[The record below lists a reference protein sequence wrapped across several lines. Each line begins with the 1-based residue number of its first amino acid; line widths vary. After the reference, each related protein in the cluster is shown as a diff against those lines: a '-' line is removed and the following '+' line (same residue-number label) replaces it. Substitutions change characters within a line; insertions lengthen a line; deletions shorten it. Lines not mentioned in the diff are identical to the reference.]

1 MPRRATLKFVG
12 LKSCLVNLPIS
23 MYGPLVEHRVRPQ
36 SLAVHLTPI
45 IPSGTARK
53 SVYVGWTGM
62 ASSSSLAQWQSRAGG
77 AEVGPLETVE
87 IEPSFATSL
96 DLREGAVVE
105 IGLLHDLPVAQT
117 VIAEPLTS
125 DDWEILQL
133 HAEFVET
140 NFLSQVRVAPVG
152 QEVDVW
158 VLGRTRIRFR
168 IESITPKHT
177 VALLANDTEVSIAPK
192 SRSKATS
199 APAPTPVPKLVEP
212 VKPMSVT
219 KQIMR
224 VLPRDLVDLT
234 DGPLPSDPCAYVSYD
249 AFEDL
254 TGGDVSSPEGT
265 RGKTFY
271 AIARR
276 LKAPTSR
283 KASSSARSQLSDQ
296 TRVLNTSRVSDPVD
310 VHDEMS
316 FEETKVL
323 LVRDAAVPDRH
334 VVMMGD
340 TLVKDW
346 DIVSLH
352 PLGAGKGAINGQ
364 TDLAP
369 MYAANGEL
377 SSSQKLAGVED
388 IIAGAYGFL
397 SRSMRYRVSAGS
409 ILIAGN
415 SGSGRTSIAQ
425 EIARRLREDLSLYA
439 YTECLDL
446 AKHSDDRVPV
456 LRAALQEAI
465 DTAAWRAPAVLVL
478 DNLEKAVGAEVEHAD
493 PSRARTMAEL
503 FVSLL
508 GPGNRPAGVAL
519 LATCPGAHTL
529 HTLLSETHAFGTIFS
544 IPTPD
549 LKSRQEI
556 LATVIAH
563 KVGPEGLT
571 DGELNLAALAA
582 QSEGYSASDIQDW
595 VARAIHQALIRFKDE
610 NPIVTIEDFTEAQV
624 DFTPL
629 ALRDVKLQTS
639 KVEWNDVG
647 GLQET
652 KRILRE
658 TLEWPT
664 KYAAIFAKCP
674 LRLRSGLLLYGYP
687 GCGKTLLASAVAK
700 ECGLNF
706 ISVKG
711 PELLNKYIG
720 ASEQSVRD
728 LFNRATAAKPCVLF
742 FDEFDSIAPKRGHD
756 STGVTDRVVNQLLTL
771 MDGAEGLEGV
781 YVLAATSRPDLID
794 PALLRPGRLDK
805 SLLCGMPTQQE
816 REDILR
822 ALGRKVHYAAHLDIG
837 MLSRRTE
844 GFTGAD
850 LQALVYNAHLEA
862 VHASLKTVP
871 TTLNGGSIDTSQGS
885 EYIAVGSQDK
895 SAVKSQAEAT
905 ELGARID
912 LIARN
917 KRGHVTPSTSL
928 LRSSVHTEI
937 EEAHLIGSLANT
949 RPSLSPD
956 EGYRLS
962 RIYQNFVSDR
972 SGDLPLPPE
981 AGGVGNRVSL
991 M

>member
-45 IPSGTARK
+45 HLNGTAGK

-62 ASSSSLAQWQSRAGG
+62 ASSSSLAQWQSRGAGG
-77 AEVGPLETVE
+77 DGLLETVE
-87 IEPSFATSL
+87 IDPGFATSL

-105 IGLLHDLPVAQT
+105 IGLLHDLPIAQS

-177 VALLANDTEVSIAPK
+177 VALLANETEVAIAPK
-192 SRSKATS
+192 SRSKPSAAPQP
-199 APAPTPVPKLVEP
+199 APAPKLMEP
-212 VKPMSVT
+212 VKPTSAT
-219 KQIMR
+219 RHIMR
-224 VLPRDLVDLT
+224 VLPRDLVDLS
-234 DGPLPSDPCAYVSYD
+234 DGPLPSGPCAYISYD
-249 AFEDL
+249 TLEDL
-254 TGGDVSSPEGT
+254 VGMDVTSIEGT
-265 RGKTFY
+265 RGKSFY
-271 AIARR
+271 GIIRR
-276 LKAPTSR
+276 LKPPTGQKS
-283 KASSSARSQLSDQ
+283 ATSSRSQLSDQ
-296 TRVLNTSRVSDPVD
+296 TRVLNTSRASDPGNAD
-310 VHDEMS
+310 GENNRDD
-316 FEETKVL
+316 TKVVL
-323 LVRDAAVPDRH
+323 LGDAAVSDRH
-334 VVMMGD
+334 IVLLGD
-340 TLVKDW
+340 SIVKHW
-346 DIVSLH
+346 DVVSLQS
-352 PLGAGKGAINGQ
+352 AGSGKAV
-364 TDLAP
+364 
-369 MYAANGEL
+369 ANGHSEGI
-377 SSSQKLAGVED
+377 STEPVTPQKLAGVEH
-388 IIAGAYGFL
+388 ILSGAFGFL
-397 SRSMRYRVSAGS
+397 SRSMRHRASAGS
-409 ILIAGN
+409 VLIAGN
-415 SGSGRTSIAQ
+415 PGSGRTSIAQ
-425 EIARRLREDLSLYA
+425 EVARRLREHPSLFA
-439 YTECLDL
+439 YTEYLDL
-446 AKHSDDRVPV
+446 AKHSDDRVSV
-456 LRAALQEAI
+456 LRAALQDAI
-465 DTAAWRAPAVLVL
+465 GSAAWRKPAVLVL
-478 DNLEKAVGAEVEHAD
+478 DNLDKAVSAEMEHAD

-508 GPGNRPAGVAL
+508 GPEKRPAGVAI
-519 LATCPGAHTL
+519 LATSEGVHTL
-529 HTLLSETHAFGTIFS
+529 HTLLSEAHVFGTVFN

-549 LKSRQEI
+549 LKARQEI
-556 LATVIAH
+556 LATAIAH
-563 KVGPEGLT
+563 KIGPESLH

-595 VARAIHQALIRFKDE
+595 AGRAIHQALIRSQDTD
-610 NPIVTIEDFTEAQV
+610 PAVTSGDFTAAQV

-629 ALRDVKLQTS
+629 ALRNVKLQSS
-639 KVEWNDVG
+639 KVEWTDVG

-805 SLLCGMPTQQE
+805 SLICDIPTPQE

-822 ALGRKVHYAAHLDIG
+822 ALGRKVHYSADMDLS

-844 GFTGAD
+844 GYTGAD

-862 VHASLKTVP
+862 VHASLKTTAITV
-871 TTLNGGSIDTSQGS
+871 NGDSSKASQGTA
-885 EYIAVGSQDK
+885 YVAVPANVKGT
-895 SAVKSQAEAT
+895 VKSRAEAAALT
-905 ELGARID
+905 ARID

-917 KRGHVTPSTSL
+917 QIEPIVPSTIVASG
-928 LRSSVHTEI
+928 SSVTEI
-937 EEAHLIGSLANT
+937 EANHMLASLANT
-949 RPSLSPD
+949 RPSLSS
-956 EGYRLS
+956 EERYRLTK
-962 RIYQNFVSDR
+962 IYQNFVSDR
-972 SGDLPLPPE
+972 SGDLPVPPE
-981 AGGVGNRVSL
+981 AGGVGNRASL